1 MTKRAGGGTSEPRV
15 VSSRVRGQADPT
27 SLDTVRTRQVLLGIA
42 VLAIVLFVLLYTL
55 AVHTHWGQRLDAA
68 ALEGR
73 GLLSRH
79 DVHVAARLH
88 NWIDVA
94 SLTLLGGAVMLV
106 ALVRRRVR
114 LAFGVGTIIVGSV
127 ATSELL
133 KHTLSR
139 PFLGVSDSI
148 GSMPSYPS
156 GHTSIAMSLSV
167 GAVFVAPRRFRA
179 PVAVLGVIFSAA
191 MGCSLVATANHR
203 PSDTVGAA
211 FVVTAWSAAVA
222 ALLLRT
228 DPAAA
233 RGRPAL
239 QTINPWMALGG
250 IALLVASFGVAAITI
265 VAGHY
270 GRLQTVHFG
279 RAFVAAGSAITGTIL
294 LCMAALLTALQDSE
308 LDPRARRARAP

>member
-1 MTKRAGGGTSEPRV
+1 MSQRL
-15 VSSRVRGQADPT
+15 DPAP
-27 SLDTVRTRQVLLGIA
+27 LDTFRTRRVLLA
-42 VLAIVLFVLLYTL
+42 MVVAAIVLFVVLYAF

-73 GLLSRH
+73 GLLSGH

-106 ALVRRRVR
+106 ALVRLRVR

-139 PFLGVSDSI
+139 PFLGVSDAI

-156 GHTSIAMSLSV
+156 GHTTIAMSLSV
-167 GAVFVAPRRFRA
+167 SAVFVAPRRFRA
-179 PVAVLGVIFSAA
+179 PVALLGVLFSAA
-191 MGCSLVATANHR
+191 MAGSLVATANHR
-203 PSDTVGAA
+203 PSDTIGAA
-211 FVVTAWSAAVA
+211 FVVTAWSATVA

-228 DPAAA
+228 DPAAGP
-233 RGRPAL
+233 GRPAL
-239 QTINPWMALGG
+239 LTINPWMALGG

-265 VAGHY
+265 VAMHY
-270 GRLQTVHFG
+270 GRLETVHFG

-294 LCMAALLTALQDSE
+294 VCMAALLGALQTSE
-308 LDPRARRARAP
+308 LDPRARRYRAP